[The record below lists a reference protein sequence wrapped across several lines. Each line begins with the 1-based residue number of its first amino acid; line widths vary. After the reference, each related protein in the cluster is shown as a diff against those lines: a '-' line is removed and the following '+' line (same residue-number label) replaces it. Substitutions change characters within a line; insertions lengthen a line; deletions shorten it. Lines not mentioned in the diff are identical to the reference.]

1 MASNKEGVMRKPRQK
16 RKTGFTLLELLMVVI
31 IIAILASLALPQYLR
46 TVAKARRSEALN
58 VLATL
63 RSAEQRY
70 KAQASIFSDNFG
82 RLDLDYSD
90 ASGAVTGNNM
100 NVGSWTYDVS
110 QANAASSINATGVTG
125 TTVSKCVLG
134 VDLSSG
140 SFTAQDVSV
149 DGVLSGSCA
158 P

>member
-1 MASNKEGVMRKPRQK
+1 MRKPHQK
-16 RKTGFTLLELLMVVI
+16 RKAGFTLLELLMVVI

-58 VLATL
+58 VLATI

-70 KAQASIFSDNFG
+70 KAQFSLFSDAFG
-82 RLDLDYSD
+82 PLDIDYSD
-90 ASGAVTGNNM
+90 ASGPVTKASM

-110 QANAASSINATGVTG
+110 QANTGSNINATGNPS
-125 TTVSKCVLG
+125 TTVSKCVVG
-134 VDLSSG
+134 VDLNSG
-140 SFTAQDVSV
+140 SLTVQDVAEN
-149 DGVLSGSCA
+149 GTLSGSCA

>member
-1 MASNKEGVMRKPRQK
+1 MRKPRQK
-16 RKTGFTLLELLMVVI
+16 RKAGFTLLELLMVVI

-58 VLATL
+58 VLATI

-70 KAQASIFSDNFG
+70 KAEKSVFSDAFG
-82 RLDLDYSD
+82 PLDLDYSN
-90 ASGAVTGNNM
+90 ASGAVTGNQM

-110 QANAASSINATGVTG
+110 LANTDPFTINATGNPS

-134 VDLSSG
+134 VDLRSG
-140 SFTAQDVSV
+140 SLTSTDVAE
-149 DGVLSGSCA
+149 DGTLGTNCA